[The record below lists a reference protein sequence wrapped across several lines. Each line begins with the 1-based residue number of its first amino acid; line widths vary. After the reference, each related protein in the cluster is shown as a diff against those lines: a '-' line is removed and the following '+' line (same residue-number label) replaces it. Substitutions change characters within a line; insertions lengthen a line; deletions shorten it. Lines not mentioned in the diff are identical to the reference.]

1 MESETAGEVMKQRE
15 KKDNSSKKK
24 NGEARGTTPTEFQET
39 IFILTWVP
47 IFSQASRSH

>member
-24 NGEARGTTPTEFQET
+24 MERREEPPP
-39 IFILTWVP
+39 L
-47 IFSQASRSH
+47 SSRKCLHSDLGAYFL